1 MLPRCLK
8 RLPVALAIVAGACS
22 SEGTGASD
30 VLVVSRIDIEPPG
43 AGLVPGGTQLF
54 TAVPKTSSGIAVP
67 NRTVTWSSANPAIA
81 SVSTAGLVTANTL
94 GETVVTATVD
104 QVEASVPV
112 NVTPKPVAS
121 VQVTPGSVTLFVNQ
135 TQPIQVTLKDAQG
148 GTLTGRLVTYV
159 SDDIQVATVSNDGL
173 ITAVAPGQ
181 TVVYTRSEGKEAT
194 TDVTVEERAAV
205 RLAFTDQPDDATAGQ
220 QLAPVKVAV
229 RDETG
234 ATVTSATDAVTLSLE
249 NNPGGGTLSGT
260 LTVNAV
266 AGVATFSNLR
276 IDKSGAGYTLSATAG
291 TLLPAISESFDISA
305 GAAAALTMV
314 TQPSPTAVD
323 NEPFASQPTIRL
335 VDNQGNP
342 VAQAGVQVVATLVEE
357 TGGTLNG
364 DKTVS
369 TNSSGVAQFTDLSL
383 SGDEKVYHIQ
393 FFSSGLSSVT
403 SDGIML
409 GSPPPAA
416 TQLQMAVQPSSPEP
430 SGVQFE
436 TQPQIQLADANGAA
450 VSTSGV
456 SVTAEL
462 ASGSGTLLGT
472 KTVQTNNS
480 GRAVFTNLAISG
492 SGTYTIRFT
501 AAGLTAVISNPIA
514 ITAAAKL
521 GFLVAPGGTTI
532 SGQVFAP
539 APQVQLLTADD
550 VAVPQ
555 AGVPVAASIL
565 TSPAGSTPSLS
576 GANAQTDGG
585 GVATFSSL
593 VLTGPPGNYTIVFSS
608 AGLTPVTSGVIT
620 IPGPQQL
627 VLNAIDNSAR
637 SGEALN
643 PSPQLTVLDGA
654 GHPVANIVVIVTVS
668 EGAGLQGGTSKTSG
682 ANGVVTFTNLK
693 VKADAGS
700 YTLTFSIPAFPG
712 VTPVTATV
720 TIVP

>member
-30 VLVVSRIDIEPPG
+30 VLVVARIDIEPPG

-67 NRTVTWSSANPAIA
+67 NRTVTWSSANPSIA
-81 SVSTAGLVTANTL
+81 SVSPSGLVTANAL

-104 QVEASVPV
+104 QVEANVPV

-135 TQPIQVTLKDAQG
+135 TQQIQVTLKDAQG

-291 TLLPAISESFDISA
+291 TLSPAISESFDISA

-323 NEPFASQPTIRL
+323 NEPFASQPAVRL

-403 SDGIML
+403 SDGITL

-462 ASGSGTLLGT
+462 ASGTGTLLGT
-472 KTVQTNNS
+472 KTVQTNSS

-514 ITAAAKL
+514 ITAATKL

-532 SGQVFAP
+532 SGQVFSP

-576 GANAQTDGG
+576 GANAQTDAG

-593 VLTGPPGNYTIVFSS
+593 VLTGPPGDYTIVFSS